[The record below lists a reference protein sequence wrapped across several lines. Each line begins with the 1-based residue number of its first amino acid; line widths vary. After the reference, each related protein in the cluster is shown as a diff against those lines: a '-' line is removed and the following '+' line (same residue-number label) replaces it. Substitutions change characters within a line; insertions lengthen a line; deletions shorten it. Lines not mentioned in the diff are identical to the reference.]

1 MKDFAPRTQVVDYL
15 KSVLYGPQGG
25 PSEEIQGTPLLR
37 YMTGMLFPLGDAGV
51 GDAEALVTA
60 TAEEETKADADDGDT
75 NGDAPRE
82 IMELA
87 FEALPSAVGLSFR
100 VLDKAVVECCAWG
113 ARYHRQGEEKKSEER
128 NRSTTKWRRVP
139 LATPGE
145 PDIHKIKKGADPVVV
160 FKGLA
165 QVVTR
170 WRSMGDGTA
179 IVTVTL
185 VNLQKNNKRGI
196 DVAKTL
202 FQVGLRCSVQG
213 HGILPYPEINN
224 PHAPGSEEAEVAF
237 LYRESTPFAR
247 GHGTAATWGESKDAR
262 VEWVGTDF
270 IPAVDIPYATFKL
283 PEEGVNEQCL
293 DIGFLDIALK
303 DKVIKA
309 LRTLPTAYA
318 AWIDQQKK
326 VKVKPEFA
334 EVSSRFIARAA
345 DWVRRMESGIK
356 LLESS
361 DDTWWAF
368 HMANRAMGMQMVLSK
383 NLRAGPYPVA
393 DRKRVPAFDFAGL
406 TWRPFQVAFM
416 LSTLESLVNLESDD
430 RHAVDVIWFPTGGG
444 KTEAYL
450 FVTAF
455 ELLRRRIVHGSNDT
469 ATAVLSRYTLRL
481 LTAQQFQRTGALVVA
496 LELLRK
502 QNPEKL
508 GSVRPFSLGLWV
520 GMGLTPNNFRKAH
533 EIFTEQYESRRP
545 ENKFLLLACPCCGT
559 EIFPKNPKR
568 EGEHWRMSDFGIV
581 STQAKFQF
589 RCPNTDCE
597 FSSEAGL
604 PLNVVDDAL
613 YDSPPSILLG
623 TMDKFALLPWDDR
636 SRVFF
641 GGPGDNSV
649 PPSLVIQDELH
660 LISGPLGSL
669 TAPYEAAIDT
679 IIKSRGAVPKR
690 IGSTATIRNAADQVR
705 GLYGRKVAVFPTP
718 CGRWDDAFFFSTD
731 RDKPGR
737 QYVGAMGQ
745 GYIKPVVAMAWTA
758 AALLQS
764 VKEVKLDDQ
773 TLDAYWSLLVY
784 HNSRRELGRTL
795 TAARDEVAT
804 RVEAIAKSQAIVRAT
819 GEPLELSAQMVKSMS
834 EALSELERKHTANQ
848 PAVDFVPCTSIIS
861 VGVDVDRLGLMMVNG
876 QPKLTSEYI
885 QATSRVGRGKTPGLV
900 VTLFSPSKPRD
911 RSHYEDFRA
920 YHEAIYRHVEPT
932 SVTPYALPARERT
945 LHAALV
951 AVARHA
957 LQWKGFDKAG
967 DVDFDDPL
975 TQETFAS
982 LLKLMC
988 ASDTSEEAALKAF
1001 AQERLDEW
1009 DGFAESHGKLL
1020 YEAQQAGT
1028 QFPALLY
1035 QYGRSQSN
1043 ALWPTMKSVR
1053 NVDAE
1058 AEVMIK

>member
-1 MKDFAPRTQVVDYL
+1 MTDFAPRTQVVDYL
-15 KSVLYGPQGG
+15 KAVLYGPQGG
-25 PSEEIQGTPLLR
+25 SDEEIQGTPLLR
-37 YMTGMLFPLGDAGV
+37 YMTGILFPLGEADV
-51 GDAEALVTA
+51 GDAEAVVTA
-60 TAEEETKADADDGDT
+60 TADEDGKVADEDDDST
-75 NGDAPRE
+75 GDAPRE

-100 VLDKAVVECCAWG
+100 VKDDALVECGAWG
-113 ARYHRQGEEKKSEER
+113 ARYVKQGDVKEGESGER
-128 NRSTTKWRRVP
+128 SSTRWKREV
-139 LATPGE
+139 LATSATPAV
-145 PDIHKIKKGADPVVV
+145 IKKNSEPFSVMN
-160 FKGLA
+160 GLA
-165 QVVTR
+165 RVVPR

-179 IVTVTL
+179 IVTVSL
-185 VNLQKNNKRGI
+185 VNMQKNNKKGI
-196 DVAKTL
+196 DVSKTL
-202 FQVGLRCSVQG
+202 FQVALKCSVAG
-213 HGILPYPEINN
+213 HRILPYPEINN
-224 PHAPGSEEAEVAF
+224 PHAAGSEEAEVAF

-247 GHGTAATWGESKDAR
+247 GHGAAATWGDIKDAR
-262 VEWVGTDF
+262 VDWVCTDF
-270 IPAVDIPYATFKL
+270 IPSVDIPYATFNL
-283 PEEGVNEQCL
+283 PGSGVNKQCL
-293 DIGFLDIALK
+293 DISYLDSASRQE
-303 DKVIKA
+303 VIKA
-309 LRTLPTAYA
+309 LRTLPVTYA
-318 AWIDQQKK
+318 AWIEGKKK
-326 VKVKPEFA
+326 VKVKSEFA
-334 EVSSRFIARAA
+334 EVSARFIRRAE

-356 LLESS
+356 LLES
-361 DDTWWAF
+361 DDNTWWAF

-383 NLRAGPYPVA
+383 NLRGGPYPLSER
-393 DRKRVPAFDFAGL
+393 RKVPKFDLSGL
-406 TWRPFQVAFM
+406 TWRPFQVAFI
-416 LSTLESLVNLESDD
+416 LATLESLVNPDSVD
-430 RHAVDVIWFPTGGG
+430 RQAVDVIWFPTGGG

-450 FVTAF
+450 FVTSF
-455 ELLRRRIVHGSNDT
+455 ELMRRRIVHGTNDT

-481 LTAQQFQRTGALVVA
+481 LTAQQFQRTGALIVA

-508 GSVRPFSLGLWV
+508 GADRPFSLGLWV
-520 GMGLTPNNFRKAH
+520 GMGLTPNTYRNAH
-533 EIFTEQYESRRP
+533 EIFTEQYESRKP
-545 ENKFLLLACPCCGT
+545 VNKFLLLACPCCGT
-559 EIFPKNPKR
+559 EIIPRNPTM
-568 EGEHWRMSDFGIV
+568 EGQSWRRSDFGIV

-589 RCPNTDCE
+589 RCPNNDCE

-613 YDSPPSILLG
+613 YDAPPSILLG
-623 TMDKFALLPWDDR
+623 TMDKFALLPWNDR

-641 GGPGDNSV
+641 GGAGDDSV
-649 PPSLVIQDELH
+649 PTSLVIQDELH

-705 GLYGRKVAVFPTP
+705 GLYGRNVAVFPTP
-718 CGRWDDAFFFSTD
+718 CGRWDDAFFFSTE
-731 RDKPGR
+731 REKPGR
-737 QYVGAMGQ
+737 LYVGAMGQ

-764 VKEVKLDDQ
+764 VKEVKLDEE

-795 TAARDEVAT
+795 TAARDEVAA
-804 RVEAIAKSQAIVRAT
+804 RVETIAKSQAIVRAM
-819 GEPLELSAQMVKSMS
+819 GEPLELSAQMVKSMT
-834 EALSELERKHTANQ
+834 EALSELERKHTSSQ

-957 LQWKGFDKAG
+957 LPWRGYDQAG
-967 DVDFDDPL
+967 DVDFNDPI
-975 TQETFAS
+975 TQQTFSS
-982 LLKLMC
+982 LLELMC
-988 ASDTSEEAALKAF
+988 ASDASEESALRSF
-1001 AQERLDEW
+1001 AKERIDEW
-1009 DGFAESHGKLL
+1009 ASFAESHGSLL
-1020 YEAQQAGT
+1020 YEAKQAGM
-1028 QFPALLY
+1028 QFPSLLY
-1035 QYGRSQSN
+1035 QYGHAQSN
-1043 ALWPTMKSVR
+1043 ALWPTMMSVR